1 MKSPNRR
8 FIAGAIAT
16 AVALSTSAIPHAHA
30 ADTISTGVEC
40 SITAPFVGTTI
51 QSSTFDAR
59 IDVPETVQA
68 GVGFA
73 ASVHLNNISVQSE
86 QLSKISGASL
96 KTSTIR
102 IKVGNN
108 VQLDGSQPGV
118 SLSNGVL
125 SIRNKLKAKLNGTS
139 LDITAEPITVRL
151 KATTEGDITFAP
163 DSTVLVTD
171 IDVQT
176 GIIPV
181 TAKASCATTNAKPY
195 ATIKATPQEG
205 LKVTAPTATTPQSI
219 IDVTATAPNTTTGKV
234 QFYLN
239 NAPVGHPV
247 AVTATGTAATKI
259 TLGAAGSVAI
269 TARYIDAEGYNPLP
283 DGTATVAVGTQAPTL
298 KEGDEDTYTGTIN
311 GQATSIDEPLK
322 VTPGET
328 VTVTTT
334 MTPSSVSVQV
344 YELGINPPA
353 GVTYVENSGSRNFKS
368 VLTTTG
374 TGFTPPNSTYHNP
387 HWEKEATKPNDQYRG
402 FHTTSTYTVLSYV
415 PQTVTAKYQI
425 PKDLAPGR
433 YMFQMGVYKYS
444 TEFKDL
450 VSIPETSFE
459 IAADLPELPNRK
471 IKPAPQNE
479 EQTTEPEDTP
489 ANSGSSFGSLLR
501 SPSFWSTILDVAAGI
516 VTLLLNFLARR

>member
-1 MKSPNRR
+1 MKFLNRR
-8 FIAGAIAT
+8 FIAGVTAT
-16 AVALSTSAIPHAHA
+16 AVVLSTSAIPHAHA
-30 ADTISTGVEC
+30 ADTISTGVDC
-40 SITAPFVGTTI
+40 SITAPVVGTTTH
-51 QSSTFDAR
+51 SSTFDAH

-68 GVGFA
+68 GVGFE
-73 ASVHLNNISVQSE
+73 ASVRLNNISVQSE

-96 KTSTIR
+96 NTSTIR

-125 SIRNKLKAKLNGTS
+125 SIKNKLKAKLNGTS

-171 IDVQT
+171 INVQI
-176 GIIPV
+176 GIFPV

-205 LKVTAPTATTPQSI
+205 LKVTAPTETTPQSI
-219 IDVTATAPNTTTGKV
+219 IDVTATAPNTTTGNV

-239 NAPVGHPV
+239 NAPVGDPV

-259 TLGAAGSVAI
+259 ALGAAGSAVI

-283 DGTATVAVGTQAPTL
+283 DGIATVAVGTQAPTL

-311 GQATSIDEPLK
+311 GQATSIHEPLK

-374 TGFTPPNSTYHNP
+374 TGFKPPNSTYYDP

-402 FHTTSTYTVLSYV
+402 FHSTSTYTVLSYV
-415 PQTVTAKYQI
+415 PQTVTANYQI

-459 IAADLPELPNRK
+459 IAADLPKLPNRK
-471 IKPAPQNE
+471 IKPQPE
-479 EQTTEPEDTP
+479 ETPEVSD
-489 ANSGSSFGSLLR
+489 GSSTAKLVK
-501 SPSFWSTILDVAAGI
+501 SPWFWTGIIGAVAGI
-516 VTLLLNFLARR
+516 AALVYKFFFAPR

>member
-1 MKSPNRR
+1 MKSLNRR
-8 FIAGAIAT
+8 FIAGATAT

-30 ADTISTGVEC
+30 AATISTGVDC
-40 SITAPFVGTTI
+40 SITAPFVGTTTR
-51 QSSTFDAR
+51 SSTFDAH

-68 GVGFA
+68 GVGFE

-96 KTSTIR
+96 KTSTIH

-125 SIRNKLKAKLNGTS
+125 SIKNKLKAKLNGTS

-171 IDVQT
+171 INVQT
-176 GIIPV
+176 GIFPV

-219 IDVTATAPNTTTGKV
+219 IDVTATAPNTTTGNV

-259 TLGAAGSVAI
+259 TLGAAGSAAI

-368 VLTTTG
+368 VLTTAG
-374 TGFTPPNSTYHNP
+374 TGFNPPNSTYHNP

-415 PQTVTAKYQI
+415 PQTVIAKYQI

-459 IAADLPELPNRK
+459 IAADLPKLPNRK

>member
-1 MKSPNRR
+1 MKFLNRR

-68 GVGFA
+68 GVGFE

-86 QLSKISGASL
+86 QFTKISGASL

-102 IKVGNN
+102 INVGNN

-118 SLSNGVL
+118 RLSNGVL
-125 SIRNKLKAKLNGTS
+125 SIKNKLKAKLNGTS

-151 KATTEGDITFAP
+151 KATTEGNITFAP

-176 GIIPV
+176 GFIPL
-181 TAKASCATTNAKPY
+181 TANASCATTNAKPY

-205 LKVTAPTATTPQSI
+205 LKVTAPTEATPQST

-239 NAPVGHPV
+239 NTSVGDPV
-247 AVTATGTAATKI
+247 AVTATGTATTKI
-259 TLGAAGSVAI
+259 TLGAAGSAEI

-283 DGTATVAVGTQAPTL
+283 DGTATVAVGTQTPTL
-298 KEGDEDTYTGTIN
+298 KKGDADTYTGTIN
-311 GQATSIDEPLK
+311 GQATSINEPLK

-334 MTPSSVSVQV
+334 MTPSSASVQV

-374 TGFTPPNSTYHNP
+374 TSFNPPNNTYYDP

-402 FHTTSTYTVLSYV
+402 FHTTSTYTVLSYAT
-415 PQTVTAKYQI
+415 QTVTAKYQI

-433 YMFQMGVYKYS
+433 YMFQMGVYKYYAG
-444 TEFKDL
+444 FKDL

-459 IAADLPELPNRK
+459 IAADLPALPNRK
-471 IKPAPQNE
+471 IKPTSQNE

-489 ANSGSSFGSLLR
+489 ANSGSSFGSLLL
-501 SPSFWSTILDVAAGI
+501 SPSFWSAILDVAAGI